1 MRIGIVAGEA
11 SGDLLAAGLIRAI
24 KQRYPQAQFEG
35 IAGPAMIEAGC
46 EARYPSERLA
56 VMGLVEVLGRYREL
70 SAMRKA
76 LARHF
81 IDNPPDLFV
90 GVDAPDFNLGLE
102 RMLKAQGIKTV
113 HYVSPSVWA
122 WRQYRVKRISRS
134 VDLMLALFPFEARF
148 YRDHDVAVEFV
159 GHPLADM
166 IPLRVDQSA
175 KREALDLPRDKKLF
189 ALLPGSRMSE
199 VKAIG
204 GTMVEAARLIQQRH
218 GESCFVAPL
227 ASPAT
232 RQAFE
237 EICCRHDNSLDIR
250 IIDGQARDV
259 MAAADVVMVASG
271 TATLEAMLLKR
282 PMVVAYRMAPLTYW
296 LASKL
301 VKTPYVSLPNLLVGK
316 KVVEELIQ
324 DAATPE
330 RLADEVLK
338 FVDRDDVYQSI
349 VTLFDE
355 VHHQLRRD
363 ASQRAAEAV
372 LRLIDAPAHPGP
384 QSDARI

>member
-11 SGDLLAAGLIRAI
+11 SGDLLAASLVRAI
-24 KQRYPQAQFEG
+24 KQRYPQSHFEG

-46 EARYPSERLA
+46 EALYPSERLA
-56 VMGLVEVLGRYREL
+56 VMGFVEVLGRYREL

-76 LARHF
+76 LAQHF

-102 RMLKAQGIKTV
+102 LKLKQHGIKTA

-122 WRQYRVKRISRS
+122 WRQYRVKKISRS
-134 VDLMLALFPFEARF
+134 VDLMLALFPFEAHF
-148 YRDHDVAVEFV
+148 YRDHDVPVEFV

-166 IPLRVDQSA
+166 IPLRVDKSA
-175 KREALDLPRDKKLF
+175 KRTMLGLPQDRTVF

-204 GTMVEAARLIQQRH
+204 ETLVEAARLIQQRH
-218 GESCFVAPL
+218 GDSCFVVPL

-237 EICCRHDNSLDIR
+237 EICRQRDTNSLDIR
-250 IIDGQARDV
+250 IIEGQARDV

-324 DAATPE
+324 DDAKPE

-338 FVDRDDVYQSI
+338 FVERDEAYQSI

-355 VHHQLRRD
+355 IHRQLRRD
-363 ASQRAAEAV
+363 ASQRAADAV
-372 LRLIDAPAHPGP
+372 LRLIDVPV
-384 QSDARI
+384 SARATD